1 MWFAPFE
8 PMWVQICLL
17 YHIEGVVIVQMY
29 YLFIVCSVVSH
40 DHGCGLSPEH
50 RDPPSL
56 WEESC
61 VVREAESVRSHE
73 IFRGEFFF
81 LFLCVYAQV

>member
-1 MWFAPFE
+1 
-8 PMWVQICLL
+8 MWVQICLL

-61 VVREAESVRSHE
+61 VVREAESVRSHKLNYVT
-73 IFRGEFFF
+73 
-81 LFLCVYAQV
+81 LFVHKAHYLTLIVQVNIV